1 MTIERKLLGISPSG
15 GATDVADVFST
26 DVYTGTGSGQT
37 IYNGI
42 DLKNEGGLVWVKNRG
57 ASANH
62 CLFDSVRGSGGT
74 QDKRI
79 FSNSS
84 AAETTGACDWAGF
97 EQGYE
102 GAPNGFVLNGNGS
115 SDRINQSGQKYV
127 SWAFRKKEKFF
138 DIQTY
143 DGTGSAGLSVAHDLG
158 VIPAFMLVKAYGG
171 SGASG
176 TGNWFVWSNQINFGN
191 GYAHLNLTNAWETD
205 ASNIF
210 GNGSSFVHP
219 TDTHFTIGGYSDINY
234 RSGSDYKKYI
244 AYLFA
249 SNDSEDAEDQMIKCS
264 SFTSSSANQV
274 INLGWEPQFVLVKSS
289 SNNMSWYIFDTTRG
303 IVAGGNDSI
312 LAPNDALAEETASQY
327 LEVTPTGFISHFN
340 TLAGSR
346 NYIFVAIR
354 APMMV
359 EPKAATDVFAVDAAG
374 SGVAPAF
381 ESGFPVDLA
390 IYRNVSST
398 VGNTLGTRMLG
409 TGELFTNNN
418 AAIAGSGAV
427 KWDFSNGFYNSTSRS
442 ASYYSWMWKRAKGYF
457 DVVAYSG
464 NSTAKNVAHSLGVAP
479 EMMWVK
485 KRSGQEGWAVYHK
498 LNGGTHF
505 ARLESN
511 ASYIANNG
519 LWNNTDTTASVFRV
533 GTDTEVNQSGQKYIA
548 YLFASL
554 AGISKVGSF
563 SGSTGNV
570 VNVECGFAPRLVLIK
585 KSNGTGNWLLFDT
598 VRGIVSGNDAKIQL
612 DLTDPQNSATDYIDP
627 YSTGFSL
634 SLDTEINENGKSFI
648 FYAIA

>member
-1 MTIERKLLGISPSG
+1 MTIERKLLGTSPSG

-26 DVYTGTGSGQT
+26 DVYTGNGNTQT
-37 IYNGI
+37 ITNGI
-42 DLKNEGGLVWVKNRG
+42 DLDGKGGMVWLKSRSNDTWHKISDTERG
-57 ASANH
+57 ANKLLYPNEEDGESTVANTTTSFNSNGFS
-62 CLFDSVRGSGGT
+62 LGAGGSGNAN
-74 QDKRI
+74 DVNK
-79 FSNSS
+79 
-84 AAETTGACDWAGF
+84 
-97 EQGYE
+97 
-102 GAPNGFVLNGNGS
+102 NG
-115 SDRINQSGQKYV
+115 RTYV
-127 SWAFRKKEKFF
+127 SWTFRKKEKFF

-143 DGTGSAGLSVAHDLG
+143 NGTGSAGLSVAHDLG
-158 VIPAFMLVKAYGG
+158 VIPAFMIVKAYGG
-171 SGASG
+171 SGATG

-191 GYAHLNLTNAWETD
+191 NYAHLNLTNAWETD
-205 ASNIF
+205 GSNIF

-219 TDTHFTIGGYSDINY
+219 TDTHFTIGGYSHINY

-274 INLGWEPQFVLVKSS
+274 INLGWEPQFILVKSS
-289 SNNMSWYIFDTTRG
+289 SNNMSWYIFDTARG
-303 IVAGGNDSI
+303 IVTSGNDSI
-312 LAPNDALAEETASQY
+312 LAPNDSLAEETASQY

-381 ESGFPVDLA
+381 ESGFPVDFA

-427 KWDFSNGFYNSTSRS
+427 KWDFSNGFYNSKSRS

-464 NSTAKNVAHSLGVAP
+464 SGSAKNVAHSLGVAP

-485 KRSGQEGWAVYHK
+485 KRSGTEGWAVYHK

-511 ASYIANNG
+511 ATYVANNG

-533 GTDTEVNQSGQKYIA
+533 GTDTEVNQSGQTYIA